1 MDKLAFLI
9 KNMWAASGNGSADDV
24 HERLFL
30 NVLHAKFDKSS
41 KFNGSFVQLISA
53 GPVYINRGDTA
64 VADLT
69 TTAFVGLP
77 SMTQDAAKDS
87 DNAQGSSNSCVHQH
101 SHTVAK
107 WTENMIFKAE
117 SESQVVVVVANTMA
131 ALNAVYVKC
140 NIPHGNISD
149 CAILLQQTVDGIK
162 GVLAEFDYACY
173 ACYADDNS
181 GVDKVPE
188 LMLFQ
193 SMCSL
198 NNPRV
203 VCTFLDDCESLL
215 YLMCWLG
222 TFGINKAE
230 WVAYITGLPRNPRLP
245 IMDWN

>member
-1 MDKLAFLI
+1 MGGPYLEIDVHKVNRSTGKVETQTYYSQQCLGATDRLTGCHARYFAASASPKSMDKLAFLI

-188 LMLFQ
+188 LMLF
-193 SMCSL
+193 
-198 NNPRV
+198 
-203 VCTFLDDCESLL
+203 
-215 YLMCWLG
+215 
-222 TFGINKAE
+222 
-230 WVAYITGLPRNPRLP
+230 
-245 IMDWN
+245 